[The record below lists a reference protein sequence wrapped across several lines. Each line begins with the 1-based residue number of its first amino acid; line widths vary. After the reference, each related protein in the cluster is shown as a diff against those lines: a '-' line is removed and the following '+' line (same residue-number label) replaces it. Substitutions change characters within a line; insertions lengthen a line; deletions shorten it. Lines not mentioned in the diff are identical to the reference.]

1 MPTYEYKCEKCG
13 DRFEVFQSMTAPK
26 LTTCEKCGGELRRLI
41 GSGAGIIFKGKGFY
55 CTDYNGK
62 QNPPPE
68 HAPKKKDSESKAP
81 TAPVAA
87 PKGGEAAAKAS

>member
-13 DRFEVFQSMTAPK
+13 DRFEYFQSMTAPK
-26 LTTCEKCGGELRRLI
+26 LTTCEKCGGALHRLI

-62 QNPPPE
+62 
-68 HAPKKKDSESKAP
+68 HHS
-81 TAPVAA
+81 AA
-87 PKGGEAAAKAS
+87 CEGRRFGGQGVLNGIGERH

>member
-13 DRFEVFQSMTAPK
+13 DRFEIFQSMTDPK

-41 GSGAGIIFKGKGFY
+41 GAGAGIIFNGKGFY

-68 HAPKKKDSESKAP
+68 HAPKKKESESKP
-81 TAPVAA
+81 AA
-87 PKGGEAAAKAS
+87 TPPPAKGGDAAKAS